1 MKSRRVK
8 GKDTPLGI
16 GSKVE
21 EFGGRGGRNRLGEI
35 FGIIDGRRGKSFDL
49 ILLNP
54 HDLCPVTKG
63 ALGTYR
69 RFKLPEQRCK
79 QLDEDKFSKK
89 RTFKIG
95 DVIRK
100 SYGTFVRYGI
110 IVNFVHPDGLLSTSH
125 LNGYNG
131 LDHLECVQISIR
143 PGLERLVDKEGHPK
157 RFTTSSHNCRT
168 CKVKPMDK
176 EGGLRLAKAELV

>member
-1 MKSRRVK
+1 MKSRHVK

-21 EFGGRGGRNRLGEI
+21 EFGGRGGRNHLGEI

-69 RFKLPEQRCK
+69 RFKLPEQRASNLTK
-79 QLDEDKFSKK
+79 
-89 RTFKIG
+89 
-95 DVIRK
+95 
-100 SYGTFVRYGI
+100 
-110 IVNFVHPDGLLSTSH
+110 
-125 LNGYNG
+125 
-131 LDHLECVQISIR
+131 
-143 PGLERLVDKEGHPK
+143 
-157 RFTTSSHNCRT
+157 TSSQRS
-168 CKVKPMDK
+168 V
-176 EGGLRLAKAELV
+176 LSRLATSSGSPMALSFAMVSS